1 MSAEAAAA
9 TSPVERKRNPR
20 RRAAWRVV
28 LGLPLLLVAGV
39 VTALRFDTIRAGH
52 PAYAVLLAVGALAGV
67 LLLAGALHDLRRG
80 PGLPR
85 RRRGA
90 VVTGRVLAGLLAA
103 VVVGSTVY
111 LVPFPGTSAA
121 IAALA
126 GSGEVAVRDSA
137 TTITLTPRA
146 GSASTGLVFQP
157 GARVD
162 PRAYLPLMT
171 RIAASGYLVV
181 VVKQPLDIGFTAI
194 GAPDAIVAAHPEVA
208 HWAVGGHSLGGVAA
222 SSYAGGQHPR
232 VTGLLLW
239 ASYPLGSLAD
249 SGLRVASVS
258 GTRDGLA
265 TPADIDASRP
275 DLPADTAYTAV
286 DGGVHAFFGDYG
298 PQPGDGTPT
307 TDRATAQSAIV
318 RASVELLA
326 SLARP

>member
-1 MSAEAAAA
+1 GL
-9 TSPVERKRNPR
+9 
-20 RRAAWRVV
+20 RA
-28 LGLPLLLVAGV
+28 
-39 VTALRFDTIRAGH
+39 
-52 PAYAVLLAVGALAGV
+52 
-67 LLLAGALHDLRRG
+67 
-80 PGLPR
+80 

-103 VVVGSTVY
+103 LVVGSTLY
-111 LVPFPGTSAA
+111 LVPFPGTQAA

-126 GSGEVAVRDSA
+126 GTPDVTVSSSPA
-137 TTITLTPRA
+137 TITLSPRN
-146 GSASTGLVFQP
+146 SPFTTGLVFQP

-162 PRAYLPLMT
+162 PRAYVPLLT
-171 RIAASGYLVV
+171 RIAAAGYLVV
-181 VVKQPLDIGFTAI
+181 AVKQPLDIGFTAI
-194 GAPDAIVAAHPEVA
+194 NAPDAVVAAHPEVL

-222 SSYAGGQHPR
+222 SSYAGGHHAR

-239 ASYPLGSLAD
+239 ASYPIGSLAD

-275 DLPADTAYTAV
+275 DLPADTTYTAV
-286 DGGVHAFFGDYG
+286 VGGVHAFFGDYG

-318 RASVELLA
+318 AASTALLA
-326 SLARP
+326 SLAHP